1 MLQAL
6 IAKISRFEWPSFAAD
21 ADAAASGEDVEAII
35 RFEQLVGELHLAAM
49 QVAVVTSGVNAL
61 SDGIRLKNPLALQD
75 LGPQLPSAEKI
86 TLPRHCRE
94 ELSIAYKSIAAV
106 RDFFGEL
113 KAAQKDVEGFCA
125 DAAEF
130 GTEEAGFLDLPPV
143 ADKWRCLS
151 LRALTAVV
159 ALEKDV
165 ARCLPGRYSHNTPL
179 LKKLLRSVIEGGRPC
194 VDDNAT
200 VKLPDLPQRRAA
212 VRPNVH
218 LPCVLEY
225 HGRTFQAVAKD
236 VSTGGVGLEE
246 APPLEPQTVVL
257 VEFEGGHCI
266 AGLVVWSKGARA
278 GVKFDVPL
286 KPSHPLLAR
295 SARLIG
301 GA

>member
-6 IAKISRFEWPSFAAD
+6 ISRLSWPEWLGFVPAGD
-21 ADAAASGEDVEAII
+21 AVAPGEDMDAVV

-61 SDGIRLKNPLALQD
+61 GEGIRLKNPLALQD
-75 LGPQLPSAEKI
+75 LGPQAPSAEKI
-86 TLPRHCRE
+86 ALPRHCRE
-94 ELSIAYKSIAAV
+94 ELGIAFKSITAV

-113 KAAQKDVEGFCA
+113 KTAQRDVEAFCA
-125 DAAEF
+125 DAHEF
-130 GTEEAGFLDLPPV
+130 GTEEAAFLDLSGV
-143 ADKWRCLS
+143 TDRWRCLS

-179 LKKLLRSVIEGGRPC
+179 LKKLLRSVVEGGRPC

-212 VRPNVH
+212 IRPNVH

-225 HGRTFQAVAKD
+225 HGRTFQAAAKD
-236 VSTGGVGLEE
+236 ISTGGVGLEK
-246 APPLEPQTVVL
+246 APALIPQTVVL
-257 VEFEGGHCI
+257 IEFESGHCI
-266 AGLVVWSKGARA
+266 AGWVVWSKGTRA
-278 GVKFDVPL
+278 GVKFDLPL
-286 KPSHPLLAR
+286 KPSHPLLA
-295 SARLIG
+295 G
-301 GA
+301 GV

>member
-6 IAKISRFEWPSFAAD
+6 ISKLSWPGWLNLAV
-21 ADAAASGEDVEAII
+21 ASSTIAPGEDMDAVV

-61 SDGIRLKNPLALQD
+61 SEGVRLKNPLALQD
-75 LGPQLPSAEKI
+75 LGPQVPSSEKI

-94 ELSIAYKSIAAV
+94 ELGIAFKSLAAV

-113 KAAQKDVEGFCA
+113 KTAQQDVEQFCA
-125 DAAEF
+125 DADEF
-130 GTEEAGFLDLPPV
+130 GTEEAAFLDLPGV
-143 ADKWRCLS
+143 TDRWRCLS

-159 ALEKDV
+159 SVEKDV

-200 VKLPDLPQRRAA
+200 VKLPDLPQRRAS

-225 HGRTFQAVAKD
+225 HGRTFQAAAKD
-236 VSTGGVGLEE
+236 ISTGGVGLER
-246 APPLEPQTVVL
+246 APALVPQTVVL
-257 VEFEGGHCI
+257 IEFESGHCI
-266 AGLVVWSKGARA
+266 AGLVVWSKGTRA
-278 GVKFDVPL
+278 GVKFDLPL
-286 KPSHPLLAR
+286 KPNHPLLTSDA
-295 SARLIG
+295 
-301 GA
+301 

>member
-1 MLQAL
+1 MLQGL
-6 IAKISRFEWPSFAAD
+6 FSRLSSHGWLNFMAARSV
-21 ADAAASGEDVEAII
+21 AAAGEDMDAVVC
-35 RFEQLVGELHLAAM
+35 FEQLVGELHLAAM

-61 SDGIRLKNPLALQD
+61 SEGVQLKNPLALQD
-75 LGPQLPSAEKI
+75 LGPQLPSADKI
-86 TLPRHCRE
+86 ALPRHCRE
-94 ELSIAYKSIAAV
+94 ELGIAVKSLATV

-113 KAAQKDVEGFCA
+113 KTAQRDVEAFCA
-125 DAAEF
+125 DADEF
-130 GTEEAGFLDLPPV
+130 GTEEAAFLDLPGV
-143 ADKWRCLS
+143 ADRWRCLS

-236 VSTGGVGLEE
+236 ISTGGLGLEE
-246 APPLEPQTVVL
+246 APLLAPQTVVL
-257 VEFEGGHCI
+257 VEFENGHCI

-286 KPSHPLLAR
+286 KPSDPLLA
-295 SARLIG
+295 SPTT
-301 GA
+301 

>member
-1 MLQAL
+1 MLQGL
-6 IAKISRFEWPSFAAD
+6 FSRFSSHGWLNFIAARS
-21 ADAAASGEDVEAII
+21 AAASDEDMDAVVC
-35 RFEQLVGELHLAAM
+35 FEQLVGELHLAAM

-61 SDGIRLKNPLALQD
+61 SEGVRLKNPLALQD
-75 LGPQLPSAEKI
+75 LGPQMPSADKI
-86 TLPRHCRE
+86 ALPRHCRE
-94 ELSIAYKSIAAV
+94 ELGIAVKSLAAV

-113 KAAQKDVEGFCA
+113 KTAQRDVEAFCA
-125 DAAEF
+125 DADEF
-130 GTEEAGFLDLPPV
+130 GTEEAAFLDLPGV
-143 ADKWRCLS
+143 ADRWRCLS

-194 VDDNAT
+194 VDDNAA

-236 VSTGGVGLEE
+236 ISTGGLGLEE
-246 APPLEPQTVVL
+246 TPPLVPQTVVL
-257 VEFEGGHCI
+257 VEFENGHCI

-286 KPSHPLLAR
+286 KPSDPLLA
-295 SARLIG
+295 SPTM
-301 GA
+301 

>member
-6 IAKISRFEWPSFAAD
+6 ISKLSWPGWLNFAVVGSD
-21 ADAAASGEDVEAII
+21 IASGEDMDAVV

-61 SDGIRLKNPLALQD
+61 GEGIRLRNPLALQD
-75 LGPQLPSAEKI
+75 LGPQVPSSEKI
-86 TLPRHCRE
+86 SLPRHCRE
-94 ELSIAYKSIAAV
+94 ELGIAFKSVAAI

-113 KAAQKDVEGFCA
+113 KTAQQDVEQFCA
-125 DAAEF
+125 DADEF
-130 GTEEAGFLDLPPV
+130 GTEEAAFLDLPAV
-143 ADKWRCLS
+143 ADRWRCLS

-159 ALEKDV
+159 SIEKDV

-218 LPCVLEY
+218 MPCVLEY
-225 HGRTFQAVAKD
+225 HGRTFQAAAKD
-236 VSTGGVGLEE
+236 ISTGGVGLEQ
-246 APPLEPQTVVL
+246 APALVPQTVVL
-257 VEFEGGHCI
+257 IEFESGHCI
-266 AGLVVWSKGARA
+266 AGLVVWSKGTRA
-278 GVKFDVPL
+278 GVKFDLPL
-286 KPSHPLLAR
+286 KPSHPLL
-295 SARLIG
+295 SA
-301 GA
+301 

>member
-1 MLQAL
+1 MLQGL
-6 IAKISRFEWPSFAAD
+6 FSRLSSHGWLNFIAARST
-21 ADAAASGEDVEAII
+21 AASGEDMDAVVG
-35 RFEQLVGELHLAAM
+35 FEQLVGELHLAAM

-61 SDGIRLKNPLALQD
+61 SEGVRLKNPLALQD
-75 LGPQLPSAEKI
+75 LGPQMPDADKI

-94 ELSIAYKSIAAV
+94 ELGIAVKSLTAV
-106 RDFFGEL
+106 RGFFSDL
-113 KAAQKDVEGFCA
+113 KTAQQDVEAFCA
-125 DAAEF
+125 DADEF
-130 GTEEAGFLDLPPV
+130 GTEEAAFLDLPGV
-143 ADKWRCLS
+143 ADRWRCLS
-151 LRALTAVV
+151 LRALAAVV

-194 VDDNAT
+194 VDDNAS

-236 VSTGGVGLEE
+236 ISTGGLGLEE
-246 APPLEPQTVVL
+246 APLLAPQTVVL
-257 VEFEGGHCI
+257 VEFENGHCI

-286 KPSHPLLAR
+286 KPSDPLLA
-295 SARLIG
+295 SPTT
-301 GA
+301 

>member
-1 MLQAL
+1 M
-6 IAKISRFEWPSFAAD
+6 
-21 ADAAASGEDVEAII
+21 

-49 QVAVVTSGVNAL
+49 QVAVVTSGMNAL
-61 SDGIRLKNPLALQD
+61 SDGVRLKNPLALQD
-75 LGPQLPSAEKI
+75 LGPQLPSADKI
-86 TLPRHCRE
+86 SLPRHCRE
-94 ELSIAYKSIAAV
+94 ELGIAFKSHCNRARFLRRAARRPRATWSISVPTPTSSEPKRRA
-106 RDFFGEL
+106 
-113 KAAQKDVEGFCA
+113 
-125 DAAEF
+125 
-130 GTEEAGFLDLPPV
+130 FLDLPAV
-143 ADKWRCLS
+143 ADSWRCLS

-236 VSTGGVGLEE
+236 ISTGGVGWRRRPPGTADRGAGGVRKRTLHCRPGGVEQGRPCRREVRCAAEAEPSAAGFTHSVDGHAFSVQAAVSLASTASDTSKLE
-246 APPLEPQTVVL
+246 
-257 VEFEGGHCI
+257 
-266 AGLVVWSKGARA
+266 
-278 GVKFDVPL
+278 
-286 KPSHPLLAR
+286 
-295 SARLIG
+295 
-301 GA
+301 

>member
-1 MLQAL
+1 M
-6 IAKISRFEWPSFAAD
+6 D
-21 ADAAASGEDVEAII
+21 AVV

-61 SDGIRLKNPLALQD
+61 SEGVRLKNPLALQD
-75 LGPQLPSAEKI
+75 LGPQVPSAEKI

-94 ELSIAYKSIAAV
+94 ELGIAFKSLAAV

-113 KAAQKDVEGFCA
+113 KTAQQDVEQFCA
-125 DAAEF
+125 DADEF
-130 GTEEAGFLDLPPV
+130 GTEEAAFLDLPAV
-143 ADKWRCLS
+143 ADRWRCLS

-159 ALEKDV
+159 SVEKDV

-194 VDDNAT
+194 VDDKAT

-236 VSTGGVGLEE
+236 ISTGGVGLEQ
-246 APPLEPQTVVL
+246 APALVPQTVVL
-257 VEFEGGHCI
+257 MEFESGHCI
-266 AGLVVWSKGARA
+266 AGLVVWSKGTRA
-278 GVKFDVPL
+278 GVKFDLPL
-286 KPSHPLLAR
+286 KPSHPLLTSDA
-295 SARLIG
+295 
-301 GA
+301 

>member
-6 IAKISRFEWPSFAAD
+6 ISKLSWPGWLNL
-21 ADAAASGEDVEAII
+21 AAASGVVAPGEDMDAVV

-61 SDGIRLKNPLALQD
+61 SEGIRLKNPLALQD
-75 LGPQLPSAEKI
+75 LGPQVPSAEKI

-94 ELSIAYKSIAAV
+94 ELGIAFKSLAAV

-113 KAAQKDVEGFCA
+113 KTAQRDLEGFCA
-125 DAAEF
+125 DADEF
-130 GTEEAGFLDLPPV
+130 GTEEAAFLDLAGV
-143 ADKWRCLS
+143 ADRWRCLS

-159 ALEKDV
+159 SVEKDV
-165 ARCLPGRYSHNTPL
+165 ARCLPGRYSHNAPL

-200 VKLPDLPQRRAA
+200 VRLPDLPQRRAA

-225 HGRTFQAVAKD
+225 HGRTFQAAAKD
-236 VSTGGVGLEE
+236 ISSGGVGLEQ
-246 APPLEPQTVVL
+246 APALVPQTVVL
-257 VEFEGGHCI
+257 MEFESGHCI
-266 AGLVVWSKGARA
+266 AGLVVWSKGTRA
-278 GVKFDVPL
+278 GVKFDLPL
-286 KPSHPLLAR
+286 KPSHPLLTSDA
-295 SARLIG
+295 
-301 GA
+301 

>member
-6 IAKISRFEWPSFAAD
+6 ISKLSWPGWLNL
-21 ADAAASGEDVEAII
+21 AAASGVIAPGEDMDAVV

-61 SDGIRLKNPLALQD
+61 SEGIRLKNPLALQD
-75 LGPQLPSAEKI
+75 LGPQVPSAEKI

-94 ELSIAYKSIAAV
+94 ELGIAFKSLAAV

-113 KAAQKDVEGFCA
+113 TTAQQDVEGFCA
-125 DAAEF
+125 DADEF
-130 GTEEAGFLDLPPV
+130 GTEEAVFLDLPGV
-143 ADKWRCLS
+143 ADRWRCLS

-159 ALEKDV
+159 SVEKDV

-200 VKLPDLPQRRAA
+200 VKLPDLPQRRAS

-225 HGRTFQAVAKD
+225 HGRTYQAAAKD
-236 VSTGGVGLEE
+236 ISTGGVGLEQ
-246 APPLEPQTVVL
+246 APALVPQTVVL
-257 VEFEGGHCI
+257 MEFESGHCI
-266 AGLVVWSKGARA
+266 AGLVVWSKGTRA
-278 GVKFDVPL
+278 GVKFDLPL
-286 KPSHPLLAR
+286 KPSHPLLT
-295 SARLIG
+295 S

>member
-6 IAKISRFEWPSFAAD
+6 ISKLSWPGWLNLAVVSSDIAP
-21 ADAAASGEDVEAII
+21 GEDMDAVV

-61 SDGIRLKNPLALQD
+61 SEGVRLKNPLALQD
-75 LGPQLPSAEKI
+75 LGPQVPSSEKI

-94 ELSIAYKSIAAV
+94 ELGIAFKSLAAV

-113 KAAQKDVEGFCA
+113 KTAQQDVEQFCA
-125 DAAEF
+125 DADEF
-130 GTEEAGFLDLPPV
+130 GTEEAAFLDLPGV
-143 ADKWRCLS
+143 TDRWRCLS

-159 ALEKDV
+159 SVEKDV

-200 VKLPDLPQRRAA
+200 VKLPDLPQRRAS

-225 HGRTFQAVAKD
+225 HGRTYQAAAKD
-236 VSTGGVGLEE
+236 ISTGGVGLEQ
-246 APPLEPQTVVL
+246 APALVPQTVVL
-257 VEFEGGHCI
+257 MEFESGHCI
-266 AGLVVWSKGARA
+266 AGLVVWSKGTRA
-278 GVKFDVPL
+278 GVKFDLPL
-286 KPSHPLLAR
+286 KPNHPLLTSDA
-295 SARLIG
+295 
-301 GA
+301 

>member
-6 IAKISRFEWPSFAAD
+6 ISKLSWPGWLNLAV
-21 ADAAASGEDVEAII
+21 ASSDIAPGEDMDAVV

-61 SDGIRLKNPLALQD
+61 SEGVRLKNPLALQD
-75 LGPQLPSAEKI
+75 LGPQVPSSEKI

-94 ELSIAYKSIAAV
+94 ELGIAFKSLAAV

-113 KAAQKDVEGFCA
+113 KTAQQDVEQFCA
-125 DAAEF
+125 DADEF
-130 GTEEAGFLDLPPV
+130 GTEEAAFLDLPGV
-143 ADKWRCLS
+143 TDRWRCLS

-159 ALEKDV
+159 SVEKDV

-194 VDDNAT
+194 VDDKAT
-200 VKLPDLPQRRAA
+200 VKLPDLPQRRAS

-225 HGRTFQAVAKD
+225 HGRTFQAAAKD
-236 VSTGGVGLEE
+236 ISTGGVGLER
-246 APPLEPQTVVL
+246 APALVPQTVVL
-257 VEFEGGHCI
+257 MEFESGHCI
-266 AGLVVWSKGARA
+266 AGLVVWSKGTRA
-278 GVKFDVPL
+278 GVKFDLPL
-286 KPSHPLLAR
+286 KPNHPLLAE
-295 SARLIG
+295 

>member
-1 MLQAL
+1 MLQGL
-6 IAKISRFEWPSFAAD
+6 ISKLSWPGWLDFMAVRG
-21 ADAAASGEDVEAII
+21 AAAPDEDMDAFV

-61 SDGIRLKNPLALQD
+61 SEGIRLKNPLALQD

-94 ELSIAYKSIAAV
+94 ELSIAFKSVAAV
-106 RDFFGEL
+106 RDFFGDL
-113 KAAQKDVEGFCA
+113 KTAQRDVEAFCA
-125 DAAEF
+125 DADEF
-130 GTEEAGFLDLPPV
+130 GTEEAALLDLPGV
-143 ADKWRCLS
+143 ADRWRCLS

-159 ALEKDV
+159 SLEKDV

-179 LKKLLRSVIEGGRPC
+179 LKKLLRGVIEGGRPC

-236 VSTGGVGLEE
+236 ISTGGVGLEE
-246 APPLEPQTVVL
+246 APPLAPQTVVL
-257 VEFEGGHCI
+257 VEFEGGHCL

-278 GVKFDVPL
+278 GVKFDMPL
-286 KPSHPLLAR
+286 KPSHPLVASLPA
-295 SARLIG
+295 
-301 GA
+301 

>member
-6 IAKISRFEWPSFAAD
+6 IAKITRFGWPSLAAGAD
-21 ADAAASGEDVEAII
+21 ADASGEDVEAII

-86 TLPRHCRE
+86 TMPRHCRE
-94 ELSIAYKSIAAV
+94 ELSIAYKSVAAV

-113 KAAQKDVEGFCA
+113 KMAQRDVEGFCA
-125 DAAEF
+125 DAHEF
-130 GTEEAGFLDLPPV
+130 GTEEAVFLDLSGV
-143 ADKWRCLS
+143 ADRWRCLS

-236 VSTGGVGLEE
+236 ISTGGVGLEE

-286 KPSHPLLAR
+286 KPSHPLVAALPA
-295 SARLIG
+295 
-301 GA
+301 

>member
-6 IAKISRFEWPSFAAD
+6 ISKLSWPGWLNLAVVSSDIAP
-21 ADAAASGEDVEAII
+21 GEDMDAVV

-61 SDGIRLKNPLALQD
+61 SEGVRLKNPLALQD
-75 LGPQLPSAEKI
+75 LGPQVPSSEKI

-94 ELSIAYKSIAAV
+94 ELGIAFKSLAAV

-113 KAAQKDVEGFCA
+113 KTAQQDVEQFCA
-125 DAAEF
+125 DADEF
-130 GTEEAGFLDLPPV
+130 GTEEAAFLDLPGV
-143 ADKWRCLS
+143 TDRWRCLS

-159 ALEKDV
+159 SVEKDV

-200 VKLPDLPQRRAA
+200 VRLPDLPQRRAS

-218 LPCVLEY
+218 LPCLLEY
-225 HGRTFQAVAKD
+225 HGRTFQAAAKD
-236 VSTGGVGLEE
+236 ISTGGVGLEQ
-246 APPLEPQTVVL
+246 APALVPQTVVL
-257 VEFEGGHCI
+257 IEFESGHCI
-266 AGLVVWSKGARA
+266 AGLVVWSKGTRA
-278 GVKFDVPL
+278 GVKFDLPL
-286 KPSHPLLAR
+286 KPNHPLLTSDA
-295 SARLIG
+295 
-301 GA
+301 